1 MLLTIGGLA
10 MVFACLALI
19 GLVGTAARD
28 TAARALA
35 EADNE
40 DQRVTAVCIGLNI
53 GSCRTTQ
60 TSTSTRPADGA
71 SEGNPWPV
79 ILLAVALICPLVVLL
94 ARCWLLA
101 VGAVVTALDRL
112 DGAR

>member
-1 MLLTIGGLA
+1 MRTRMLLTIGGLA

-28 TAARALA
+28 TAVQALA

-40 DQRVTAVCIGLNI
+40 DQRVTAVCVGLNI

-71 SEGNPWPV
+71 RDGNPWPGV
-79 ILLAVALICPLVVLL
+79 LLVVAMLCPMVFV
-94 ARCWLLA
+94 A
-101 VGAVVTALDRL
+101 ALTWRGWED
-112 DGAR
+112 

>member
-1 MLLTIGGLA
+1 MMRTQMLLTIAGLA

-19 GLVGTAARD
+19 GLVGTAAQQ
-28 TAARALA
+28 TAQQALA

-40 DQRVTAVCIGLNI
+40 DQRVTAVCVGLNI

-60 TSTSTRPADGA
+60 ASTSTRPADGA

-79 ILLAVALICPLVVLL
+79 ILLAVAVICPLVFLL
-94 ARCWLLA
+94 ALRWL
-101 VGAVVTALDRL
+101 GERW
-112 DGAR
+112 

>member
-1 MLLTIGGLA
+1 MRTRMLLTIGGLA

-40 DQRVTAVCIGLNI
+40 DQRVTAVCVGLNI

-60 TSTSTRPADGA
+60 ASTSTRPAADGA
-71 SEGNPWPV
+71 SDANPWPV
-79 ILLAVALICPLVVLL
+79 ILLAVAVICPLVFLL
-94 ARCWLLA
+94 ALRWL
-101 VGAVVTALDRL
+101 GERW
-112 DGAR
+112 

>member
-1 MLLTIGGLA
+1 MKTRMLLTIAGLA

-28 TAARALA
+28 TAVQALA

-40 DQRVTAVCIGLNI
+40 DQRVTAVCVGLNI

-71 SEGNPWPV
+71 GNPWPWV
-79 ILLAVALICPLVVLL
+79 LLATAALCPVVLAVAVVIGG
-94 ARCWLLA
+94 RE
-101 VGAVVTALDRL
+101 VPR
-112 DGAR
+112 

>member
-1 MLLTIGGLA
+1 MRTQMLLVIAGLA

-28 TAARALA
+28 TAVQALA

-40 DQRVTAVCIGLNI
+40 DQRVTAVCVGLNI

-71 SEGNPWPV
+71 SDGNPWPGV
-79 ILLAVALICPLVVLL
+79 LLVVAMLCPMVFV
-94 ARCWLLA
+94 A
-101 VGAVVTALDRL
+101 ALTWRGWED
-112 DGAR
+112 

>member
-19 GLVGTAARD
+19 GMVGTAARD

-60 TSTSTRPADGA
+60 TSTSTAPRPAAADPGP
-71 SEGNPWPV
+71 NPWPL
-79 ILLAVALICPLVVLL
+79 ILPLSAVL
-94 ARCWLLA
+94 LLA

>member
-1 MLLTIGGLA
+1 MRTRMLLTIGGLA

-28 TAARALA
+28 TAVQALA

-40 DQRVTAVCIGLNI
+40 DQRVTAVCVGLNI

-71 SEGNPWPV
+71 SEGNPWPWV
-79 ILLAVALICPLVVLL
+79 LLATAALCPVVLAVAVVIGG
-94 ARCWLLA
+94 RE
-101 VGAVVTALDRL
+101 VTR
-112 DGAR
+112 